1 MLRALPKGRMITSSH
16 MKFEENDSSPNGLL
30 ANFNGI
36 RITKRRKYMFSA
48 TGTHQLLTLVSQ
60 LDQFNHTIFIIK
72 GQNQ

>member
-1 MLRALPKGRMITSSH
+1 

-36 RITKRRKYMFSA
+36 RITKRMKYMFSA

-60 LDQFNHTIFIIK
+60 LDQFNLALHHWINFESYDKT
-72 GQNQ
+72 